1 MSDTP
6 IKVILIEPGPVTSD
20 IRQNSVPHFER
31 WIDWRNSA
39 RRGQYESGL
48 LQRLYKDR
56 GKPDRFE
63 LLPSAVTARLLQAL
77 TAANPAPRYYVTT
90 PTWMMGLARRLLPT
104 RALDWVAGKG

>member
-31 WIDWRNSA
+31 WIDWRGSA

-63 LLPSAVTARLLQAL
+63 LPPSAVTAKLLRAL
-77 TAANPAPRYYVTT
+77 TTPNPAPRYYVTT
-90 PTWMMGLARRLLPT
+90 PTFMMGLARRILPT